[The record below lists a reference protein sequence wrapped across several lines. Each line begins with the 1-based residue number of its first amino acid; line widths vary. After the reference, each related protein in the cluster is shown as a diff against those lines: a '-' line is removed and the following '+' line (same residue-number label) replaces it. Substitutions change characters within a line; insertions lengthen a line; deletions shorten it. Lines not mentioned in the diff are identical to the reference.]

1 MKISTVLLVD
11 DDPDDREIFCQTF
24 EEIDPSIQCI
34 TKATCTEAMTYLK
47 ARSDNFPDLVFLDLN
62 LPAVNGLQCLERLK
76 KLSMLE
82 KIRVV
87 IYTTSKNPEDIEVTK
102 KMGASFFLTK
112 QGRLKEL
119 KVRLQSILNSQ

>member
-1 MKISTVLLVD
+1 MKINTILLVD
-11 DDPDDREIFCQTF
+11 DDPDDCEIFCQTF

-34 TKATCTEAMTYLK
+34 TKKSCYEAMTYLK
-47 ARSDNFPDLVFLDLN
+47 TGPRNFPDLVFLDLN
-62 LPAVNGLQCLERLK
+62 MPAINGLQCMERMK
-76 KLSMLE
+76 KLAMLE

-119 KVRLQSILNSQ
+119 KIKLQSILNSP

>member
-1 MKISTVLLVD
+1 MKINTVLLVD

-24 EEIDPSIQCI
+24 EEIDPTIQCI
-34 TKATCTEAMTYLK
+34 TKGSCAEAMTYLK
-47 ARSDNFPDLVFLDLN
+47 ARPDNSPDLVFLDLN
-62 LPAVNGLQCLERLK
+62 LPAVNGMQCLERMK
-76 KLSMLE
+76 KLPMLQ

-102 KMGASFFLTK
+102 KMGAAFFITK

-119 KVRLQSILNSQ
+119 KVKIQSILDSQ